1 MYTYLKATCLFSICR
16 LILYFLLLYPS
27 AKRSSK
33 KASLHFAKF
42 ARELEC
48 SFMATVHRMRG
59 RKVSNIAVIK
69 LKWTDLSSTHTGESG
84 NV

>member
-1 MYTYLKATCLFSICR
+1 MYPYLKATCLFFICR

-33 KASLHFAKF
+33 KACLHFAKF

-48 SFMATVHRMRG
+48 SFMAIVHRMAA
-59 RKVSNIAVIK
+59 RKVSNIAAIK
-69 LKWTDLSSTHTGESG
+69 LKWTGLSSTETGESG